1 LESSVRSGTM
11 AATDRRTDII
21 REFAELMRGRAF
33 ISAVL
38 ISLVLGQQASAQ
50 APGAI
55 PDSKPTISRIRI
67 ANDGQALTIE
77 VSTSSPAVPDTQ
89 RLEHPDRLVFDFPGF
104 VLQGPAQRLSVNK
117 GPVTTV
123 RASLFQA
130 NPPLSRIVLD
140 LKEPANVEL
149 QPMENKVLIRV
160 PFDEAGPAPVEKRPG
175 LKVSSS
181 ETGTQTAPPA
191 SRQPSSPSASA
202 AAASASPAN
211 NASGTKQAS
220 EYDVLTKAQAVTLEE
235 LPALEAKAQ
244 AGDPQSQT
252 LLALA
257 YHSGALLK
265 NDEVEALRLLRLAAE
280 KGYMPAEES
289 LGIYYAAGIGMEK
302 PDPQAALKWYTA
314 ASQKGSVDATTN
326 IGSMYASGDGVPK
339 DMTTAIQ
346 WFRQAAEAGGAA
358 AAYDL
363 AMIYARGDGVPRDQQ
378 LAALWLT
385 KAADHDFVP
394 ALRDLGIRSAYP
406 RDGSTADV
414 PLALQKLKRGA
425 ELGDAISQAILGD
438 IFSNGEMM
446 KPDYQQAA
454 NYYKMAADQG
464 QRDGEFG
471 LAVRYVT
478 GQGMPLDRAEAQR
491 WFKAAADQGH
501 ADAQYDLGTMYEVGD
516 GTGADLPSA
525 LHYYE
530 LAAQQGV
537 VKAQYRL
544 GVLLAKGA
552 GVQADR
558 VSAYKWLML
567 SQDSVKSSTPALNE
581 LRHSMSPEEIAE
593 AERQV
598 DSWRIGR
605 KQAHK

>member
-1 LESSVRSGTM
+1 
-11 AATDRRTDII
+11 
-21 REFAELMRGRAF
+21 MRK
-33 ISAVL
+33 SAVIPAL
-38 ISLVLGQQASAQ
+38 LMGVLCGGRSAAQASA
-50 APGAI
+50 PGAAI
-55 PDSKPTISRIRI
+55 GKHAISKIRI
-67 ANDGQALTIE
+67 ANDGHALTIE
-77 VSTSSPAVPDTQ
+77 VSTNSPAVPDTQ
-89 RLEHPDRLVFDFPGF
+89 RLENPDRLVFDFPGF

-123 RASLFQA
+123 RASLFQVS
-130 NPPLSRIVLD
+130 PPLSRIVID
-140 LKEPANVEL
+140 LKEPASVEL
-149 QPMENKVLIRV
+149 QPMEDKVLIRV
-160 PFDEAGPAPVEKRPG
+160 PFETTASAPIEKPPE
-175 LKVSSS
+175 KKI
-181 ETGTQTAPPA
+181 PPA
-191 SRQPSSPSASA
+191 VPAALTQPTTAASSDVASPSAPRA
-202 AAASASPAN
+202 VQPTPPPPAK
-211 NASGTKQAS
+211 NASVSKPNS
-220 EYDVLTKAQAVTLEE
+220 EYDVLAKAQAVTLEE

-244 AGDPQSQT
+244 GGDPQSQT

-326 IGSMYASGDGVPK
+326 IGSMYASGDGVVK

-346 WFRQAAEAGGAA
+346 WFRQAAEAGGGS
-358 AAYDL
+358 AAYNL
-363 AMIYARGDGVPRDQQ
+363 AIIYARGDGVPRDQQ
-378 LAALWLT
+378 LAASWLT

-394 ALRDLGIRSAYP
+394 ALRDSGIRAAYP
-406 RDGSTADV
+406 RDGSAVDV
-414 PLALQKLKRGA
+414 PLALQRLKRGA

-438 IFSNGEMM
+438 IYSNGELM
-446 KPDYQQAA
+446 KADYQQAA
-454 NYYKMAADQG
+454 SYYKMAADQG

-478 GQGMPLDRAEAQR
+478 GQGMPEDRAEAQR

-544 GVLLAKGA
+544 GVCCRRGRACRRIACRLTSGSCCL
-552 GVQADR
+552 R
-558 VSAYKWLML
+558 TL
-567 SQDSVKSSTPALNE
+567 SNRR
-581 LRHSMSPEEIAE
+581 LR
-593 AERQV
+593 R
-598 DSWRIGR
+598 
-605 KQAHK
+605 

>member
-1 LESSVRSGTM
+1 M

-363 AMIYARGDGVPRDQQ
+363 AMIYARGDGVRRDQQ
-378 LAALWLT
+378 LAGLWLT

>member
-1 LESSVRSGTM
+1 
-11 AATDRRTDII
+11 
-21 REFAELMRGRAF
+21 MRKGAV
-33 ISAVL
+33 ISALL
-38 ISLVLGQQASAQ
+38 ISLLCGGRSAAQASA
-50 APGAI
+50 PGAPI
-55 PDSKPTISRIRI
+55 GKHAISKIRI

-77 VSTSSPAVPDTQ
+77 VSTNSPAVPDTQ
-89 RLEHPDRLVFDFPGF
+89 RLENPDRLVFDFPGF

-130 NPPLSRIVLD
+130 SPPLSRIVID
-140 LKEPANVEL
+140 LKEPASVEL
-149 QPMENKVLIRV
+149 QPMEDKVLIRV
-160 PFDEAGPAPVEKRPG
+160 PFETTASAPIEKPPEMEVPPPVPAPLTQPTPVA
-175 LKVSSS
+175 SSDV
-181 ETGTQTAPPA
+181 A
-191 SRQPSSPSASA
+191 SPSAPSA
-202 AAASASPAN
+202 VQPVSPPPAKDASVSKPN
-211 NASGTKQAS
+211 S
-220 EYDVLTKAQAVTLEE
+220 EYDVLAKAQAVTLEE

-244 AGDPQSQT
+244 AGDPQSET

-326 IGSMYASGDGVPK
+326 IGSMYASGDGVAK
-339 DMTTAIQ
+339 DMATAIQ
-346 WFRQAAEAGGAA
+346 WFRQAAEAGGGS
-358 AAYDL
+358 AAYNL
-363 AMIYARGDGVPRDQQ
+363 AIIYARGDGVPRDQQ
-378 LAALWLT
+378 LAASWLA

-394 ALRDLGIRSAYP
+394 ALRDSGIRAAYP
-406 RDGSTADV
+406 RDGSAADV
-414 PLALQKLKRGA
+414 PLALQRLKRGA

-438 IFSNGEMM
+438 ICSNGELM
-446 KPDYQQAA
+446 KADYEQAA
-454 NYYKMAADQG
+454 QYYKMAADQG

-491 WFKAAADQGH
+491 WFKMAADQGH

-516 GTGADLPSA
+516 GTGADLASA
-525 LHYYE
+525 VHYYE

-544 GVLLAKGA
+544 GVLLSKGQ
-552 GVQADR
+552 GVPTDR

-567 SQDSVKSSTPALNE
+567 SQDSVKSSTAALNE
-581 LRHSMSPEEIAE
+581 LRHSMSPQEIAE

-598 DSWRIGR
+598 DSWRIER
-605 KQAHK
+605 KQANK

>member
-1 LESSVRSGTM
+1 MSATDDLESSL
-11 AATDRRTDII
+11 APLFEPA
-21 REFAELMRGRAF
+21 MRKGAF
-33 ISAVL
+33 ISALL
-38 ISLVLGQQASAQ
+38 ISLMCGGRAAAQASAT
-50 APGAI
+50 GAVTG
-55 PDSKPTISRIRI
+55 SKPAISKIHI
-67 ANDGQALTIE
+67 TNDDQALTIE
-77 VSTSSPAVPDTQ
+77 VSTSSPAIPDTQ
-89 RLEHPDRLVFDFPGF
+89 RLENPDRLVFDFPGF
-104 VLQGPAQRLSVNK
+104 VLQGPTQRLSVNK

-130 NPPLSRIVLD
+130 SPPLSRIVID
-140 LKEPANVEL
+140 LKEPASVEL
-149 QPMENKVLIRV
+149 QPMEDKVLIRV
-160 PFDEAGPAPVEKRPG
+160 PFEK
-175 LKVSSS
+175 
-181 ETGTQTAPPA
+181 
-191 SRQPSSPSASA
+191 
-202 AAASASPAN
+202 AASAPIEKLPKQELPPPAATVTPPTPVASSDVAPRSAPGAVQTVSPHP
-211 NASGTKQAS
+211 ASDVSVSKPGS
-220 EYDVLTKAQAVTLEE
+220 EYDVLAKAQAVTLEE

-244 AGDPQSQT
+244 AGEPQSQT

-257 YHSGALLK
+257 YHSGALLR

-346 WFRQAAEAGGAA
+346 WFRQAAEAGGGS

-363 AMIYARGDGVPRDQQ
+363 AIIYTRGDGVPRDQQ
-378 LAALWLT
+378 MAASWLT

-394 ALRDLGIRSAYP
+394 ALRDQGIRAAYP
-406 RDGSTADV
+406 RDGSATDV
-414 PLALQKLKRGA
+414 PLALQRLKRGA

-438 IFSNGEMM
+438 IFSNGELV
-446 KPDYQQAA
+446 KADYRLAA

-544 GVLLAKGA
+544 GVLLSKGA
-552 GVQADR
+552 GVPTDR

-567 SQDSVKSSTPALNE
+567 SQDSVKSSATALNE

-598 DSWRIGR
+598 DSWRIER
-605 KQAHK
+605 KQSHK

>member
-1 LESSVRSGTM
+1 M

-289 LGIYYAAGIGMEK
+289 LGIYYAAGMGMEK

>member
-1 LESSVRSGTM
+1 M
-11 AATDRRTDII
+11 AAADRRTNIA
-21 REFAELMRGRAF
+21 RELPEPMRKRAVISALLINLLGGGRA
-33 ISAVL
+33 AA
-38 ISLVLGQQASAQ
+38 QASA
-50 APGAI
+50 PGAVVVGKHAI
-55 PDSKPTISRIRI
+55 SKIRV

-77 VSTSSPAVPDTQ
+77 VSTNSPAVPDTQ
-89 RLEHPDRLVFDFPGF
+89 RLENPDRLVFDFPGF

-123 RASLFQA
+123 RASLFQVS
-130 NPPLSRIVLD
+130 PPLSRIVID
-140 LKEPANVEL
+140 LKEPASVEL
-149 QPMENKVLIRV
+149 QPMEDKVLIRV
-160 PFDEAGPAPVEKRPG
+160 PFETSASTPIEKPPEKEVPPPAPAPLTQSTSVASGDNAHPAA
-175 LKVSSS
+175 SSAA
-181 ETGTQTAPPA
+181 QPIAPP
-191 SRQPSSPSASA
+191 
-202 AAASASPAN
+202 PAKEPLLSKPN
-211 NASGTKQAS
+211 S
-220 EYDVLTKAQAVTLEE
+220 EYDVLARAQAVTLEE

-244 AGDPQSQT
+244 AGDPQSET

-326 IGSMYASGDGVPK
+326 IGSMYASGDGVAK
-339 DMTTAIQ
+339 DMATAIQ
-346 WFRQAAEAGGAA
+346 WFRQAAQAGGGS
-358 AAYDL
+358 AAYNL
-363 AMIYARGDGVPRDQQ
+363 AIIYARGDGVPRDQQ
-378 LAALWLT
+378 LSASWLS

-394 ALRDLGIRSAYP
+394 ALRDSGIRAAYP
-406 RDGSTADV
+406 RDGSAADV
-414 PLALQKLKRGA
+414 PLAFQRLKRGA

-438 IFSNGEMM
+438 IYSNGELM
-446 KPDYQQAA
+446 KADYQQAA
-454 NYYKMAADQG
+454 SYYKMAADQG

-525 LHYYE
+525 VHYYE

-544 GVLLAKGA
+544 GVLLSKGQ
-552 GVQADR
+552 GVPSDR
-558 VSAYKWLML
+558 VAAYKWFML
-567 SQDSVKSSTPALNE
+567 SQDSVKSSASALNE
-581 LRHSMSPEEIAE
+581 LRHSMSPEEMAE

-598 DSWRIGR
+598 DAWRIER
-605 KQAHK
+605 KQVQK

>member
-1 LESSVRSGTM
+1 M

>member
-1 LESSVRSGTM
+1 MRKGAVIPALLVGVLCGGRS
-11 AATDRRTDII
+11 A
-21 REFAELMRGRAF
+21 
-33 ISAVL
+33 
-38 ISLVLGQQASAQ
+38 AQ
-50 APGAI
+50 APAPGAAI
-55 PDSKPTISRIRI
+55 GKHAISKIRI
-67 ANDGQALTIE
+67 ANDGHALTIE
-77 VSTSSPAVPDTQ
+77 VSTDSPAVPDTQ
-89 RLEHPDRLVFDFPGF
+89 RLENPDRLVFDFPGF

-123 RASLFQA
+123 RASLFQVS
-130 NPPLSRIVLD
+130 PPLSRIVID
-140 LKEPANVEL
+140 LKEPASVEL
-149 QPMENKVLIRV
+149 QPMEDKILIRV
-160 PFDEAGPAPVEKRPG
+160 PFETTASIAVEKPP
-175 LKVSSS
+175 
-181 ETGTQTAPPA
+181 ETGGRSPVPSPLTQT
-191 SRQPSSPSASA
+191 
-202 AAASASPAN
+202 SPATSSD
-211 NASGTKQAS
+211 AAPHSAPGVVQPISPAQAKAESVSKPNS
-220 EYDVLTKAQAVTLEE
+220 EYDVLAKAQAVTLEE

-244 AGDPQSQT
+244 SGDPQSQT

-265 NDEVEALRLLRLAAE
+265 NDEVEALRLLQLAAE

-326 IGSMYASGDGVPK
+326 IGSMYASGDGVAK
-339 DMTTAIQ
+339 DMTMAIQ
-346 WFRQAAEAGGAA
+346 WFRQAAEAGGGS
-358 AAYDL
+358 AAYNL
-363 AMIYARGDGVPRDQQ
+363 AIIYARGDGVPRDQQ
-378 LAALWLT
+378 LAASWLA

-394 ALRDLGIRSAYP
+394 ALRDLGIRAAYP
-406 RDGSTADV
+406 RDGAAADV
-414 PLALQKLKRGA
+414 PLALKSLKRGA
-425 ELGDAISQAILGD
+425 ELGDAISEAILGD
-438 IFSNGEMM
+438 IFSNGELL
-446 KPDYQQAA
+446 KPDFEQAA
-454 NYYKMAADQG
+454 KYYKTAADQG

-516 GTGADLPSA
+516 GTGTDLPSA

-544 GVLLAKGA
+544 GVLLAKGV
-552 GVQADR
+552 GVQTDR
-558 VSAYKWLML
+558 VSAYKWFML
-567 SQDSVKSSTPALNE
+567 SQDSVKSSATALNE
-581 LRHSMSPEEIAE
+581 LRHAMSPEEIAE

-598 DSWRIGR
+598 DSWRIER